1 MGYYS
6 KQHSSRIIANQTL
19 QSTGGSTAYQSNGVG
34 SETFQIR
41 LATNIAGGVWVKIDS
56 GANAT
61 AGSDTWLAPN
71 VVGEYF
77 QCIPRNDGQRCGDG
91 HRDRLHQYCR
101 NGLSGAV
108 PETGAARAARRLA
121 NFAVPRRFYLKHKG
135 DLIERA
141 ILPPRSQQVSTPSS
155 SASHTSRRRNLPTRF
170 RAAETAYKRPP
181 MNSV

>member
-6 KQHSSRIIANQTL
+6 KQHSSRIIADQTL

-77 QCIPRNDGQRCGDG
+77 QCIPGMTV
-91 HRDRLHQYCR
+91 
-101 NGLSGAV
+101 SAV
-108 PETGAARAARRLA
+108 ATATATGFI
-121 NFAVPRRFYLKHKG
+121 N
-135 DLIERA
+135 I
-141 ILPPRSQQVSTPSS
+141 
-155 SASHTSRRRNLPTRF
+155 
-170 RAAETAYKRPP
+170 AEMA
-181 MNSV
+181 